1 MDDEIKTGEMT
12 GEIDE
17 SITVEEDFTLLEGKA
32 VSINDDS
39 DNKTKEEEVYEE
51 ALDIQE
57 SLNDIRTQI
66 KDKLLNILEKGKITD
81 ADGCEIEL
89 LNDQYNEKYN
99 ELKDLAN
106 TVIPG
111 GTGTSIEN
119 ASTTDN
125 STTEIVKVNIDY
137 DEILNAINEKADWL
151 YIDEDGQVMLNGEVV
166 PKLKVIELEAEKIK
180 ADVGE
185 FKDLTTENFKATNAE
200 ITNLKA
206 DYGDFK
212 NLTAE
217 NFTATNA
224 EITNLKSDYGEFKNL
239 TTGNFTAT
247 NAEITNL
254 KSDYGEFKNLTTENL
269 TATDGYIKN
278 LQSDM
283 AHIGTLIGGSAVI
296 QDIQSL
302 ILTSKNTT
310 IENALI
316 KDAMIDTV
324 NAAKINTGVLNTN
337 NVSIQSEDGSMLLQ
351 GNLQQF
357 KDKAGNV
364 RIQIGKDTTGDF
376 TFALYGADG
385 KGQLID
391 QNGIKASAVSDG
403 LIVNAMINDNANI
416 SGRKLDIA
424 SLFTEMNNSGHT
436 LKSSKIKF
444 DDKNQTL
451 DVLFN
456 QMDTTLTGTVS
467 TVSSHTT
474 SISTMQGKIS
484 QLISDTT
491 IEDNGTTT
499 TLKTAFNSVKD
510 TVDSHTQTISSMGST
525 LSNVT
530 IEYYVSNSATTQTG
544 GSWSTDTPTWSTG
557 KYIWQR
563 MKYITFDGDAA
574 YSTPVCIQ
582 GAKGDTGAPG
592 KDGTSGTTY
601 YTWIKYADNASG
613 SGMSNDPTGK
623 KYIGFAYNKTT
634 ATESN
639 TTSDYTWSL
648 IKGDKGDTGVQGPK
662 GNDGKTYYTWIK
674 YSDNADGTGLYDTPK
689 SSTKYIGIATNKTT
703 ATESTNKADY
713 VWSQFKGD
721 KGDKGDQGLQG
732 LQGEKGDQ
740 GIQGPQGPAGNDGKT
755 TYFHIK
761 YSANANGNPMSET
774 PNTYIGTYVDYTA
787 TDSTDYTKYTW
798 SRFQGL
804 QGAKGDQGIPGKN
817 GNNGQTYYLHI
828 KYSND
833 GGKTFTSNNGE
844 NPGTYI
850 GVYTDTT
857 QADSTSVSKY
867 TWSKIKGDQGP
878 QGVPG
883 KNGTTTYT
891 WIKYADNANGSG
903 LSNDPT
909 GKKYIGFAYN
919 KTTAT
924 ESTNASDYTWS
935 LIKGDKGDTGAQGP
949 KGNDGTT
956 YYTWIKYSDKA
967 DGTGLYDTPK
977 STTQYI
983 GIAVNK
989 TTSTES
995 TNKADYTW
1003 SKFKGDQGV
1012 KGDTGSKGQ
1021 SLVKSTPQYY
1031 KSTSNTTQTGGS
1043 WTESMP
1049 SVEKGYWFWVR
1060 FKLDFE
1066 NPTETKY
1073 TTPTLEQVYNKTAS
1087 LEQSLNG
1094 FKTTVSNT
1102 YATNDTVGGI
1112 ENRVSTVEQTASSL
1126 TSKFSD
1132 GYTMGII
1139 EQSKN
1144 GIKVSQS
1151 GINGYTQIN
1160 ANGFYVNK
1168 GGEDVIKVTSSGSY
1182 FKGQVTITGTGSSI
1196 PSSALT
1202 GTIDNARLNST
1213 IVNGAANG
1221 SSAKSTLDNKA
1232 GGWDSTKSI
1241 VDKGHTNWDNAK
1253 ATLDSNSSKWNN
1265 TSTKVS
1271 NSSAAWDNAYNR
1283 VVDWAYGSVGGSTT
1297 INGGLIQTGTITA
1310 KHIYLGDLTN
1320 YCNLIDQTASL
1331 YGFTAEPDGWGT
1343 WFKLNNNNRDTC
1355 ISGNKI
1361 NDYGCYK
1368 CNGGESFRVKYQM
1381 KSNIKGS
1388 STSGGTDSVY
1398 CKVNVGCYG
1407 KLGDGNNFYTLC
1419 NGGMSDA
1426 NSTERYINETIK
1438 LPDNARTFG
1447 VFLQIAGWGNWSGT
1461 CRIKNVQVIKM
1472 SSGELIVDGAITAG
1486 KIATGAI
1493 TADKIAANAITANKL
1508 AADAITGKTIT
1519 GGTITGTEV
1528 TGDSFNVEGQLTANR
1543 IVCQDID
1550 NAKYPATLDGNVE
1563 LYVNN
1568 SSGNDDNEPDDDVRY
1583 KTLQGA
1589 IDAIPKFLNGK
1600 TVYITMETNSTEDVY
1615 IRGIV
1620 GGAIRIY
1627 MNGKT
1632 LYGTLR
1638 SYVCTASISVYGGT
1652 RTSTEGATGVIHPNV
1667 GLSFGSRAVSVGFEA
1682 SQYAALYKVKV
1693 YAPDKLPSDI
1703 TNKDKVCVASQAGTG
1718 SVYCKNIQIVNAV
1731 IGFRSN
1737 NHGAMH
1743 VNSSSGVA
1751 SKYGFQAATG
1761 GVISLANNNQAGG
1774 KTGNTNKNGGG
1785 QVWYDTNGPTFA
1797 SGNQTTDGGTAPVVP
1812 TTKTIT
1818 IKSSYGD
1825 TYRSSVYNNWK
1836 KDGTCRQGDYG
1847 YGDCNGCWFFGSAF
1861 SEVKGKTISKVTIT
1875 ITRNSGGSSAPVG
1888 LVVKSHGHSGRP
1900 SGAPTYR
1907 TTAGTLSLA
1916 TGETDTLPITNST
1929 ILNEIS
1935 SGTVKGFGIQS
1946 TYDSSHYAVCSG
1958 SCTVKIYYTE

>member
-51 ALDIQE
+51 ALDVKE
-57 SLNDIRTQI
+57 SLDDIRQQI
-66 KDKLLNILEKGKITD
+66 KDKLLGILEKGKITD
-81 ADGCEIEL
+81 ADSCEIEL

-111 GTGTSIEN
+111 GKGASIEN

-125 STTEIVKVNIDY
+125 STTEIVKINIDY
-137 DEILNAINEKADWL
+137 DEILKTINEKADWL

-166 PKLKVIELEAEKIK
+166 PKLKVVELEAEKIK

-212 NLTAE
+212 NLTTE

-239 TTGNFTAT
+239 TTENFKAT

-254 KSDYGEFKNLTTENL
+254 KSDYGEFKNLTAENL

-391 QNGIKASAVSDG
+391 QTGIKASAVSDG

-416 SGRKLDIA
+416 SGGKLDIA

-474 SISTMQGKIS
+474 SISTMQGQIS

-530 IEYYVSNSATTQTG
+530 IEYYVSNSSTTQTG

-563 MKYITFDGDAA
+563 MKYITFDGDTA

-582 GAKGDTGAPG
+582 GAKGDNG
-592 KDGTSGTTY
+592 DSGTANY
-601 YTWIKYADNASG
+601 IWIKYADNASG

-639 TTSDYTWSL
+639 TASDYSWSL
-648 IKGDKGDTGVQGPK
+648 IKGDKGDTGV
-662 GNDGKTYYTWIK
+662 
-674 YSDNADGTGLYDTPK
+674 
-689 SSTKYIGIATNKTT
+689 
-703 ATESTNKADY
+703 
-713 VWSQFKGD
+713 
-721 KGDKGDQGLQG
+721 
-732 LQGEKGDQ
+732 
-740 GIQGPQGPAGNDGKT
+740 
-755 TYFHIK
+755 
-761 YSANANGNPMSET
+761 
-774 PNTYIGTYVDYTA
+774 
-787 TDSTDYTKYTW
+787 
-798 SRFQGL
+798 
-804 QGAKGDQGIPGKN
+804 
-817 GNNGQTYYLHI
+817 
-828 KYSND
+828 
-833 GGKTFTSNNGE
+833 
-844 NPGTYI
+844 
-850 GVYTDTT
+850 
-857 QADSTSVSKY
+857 
-867 TWSKIKGDQGP
+867 
-878 QGVPG
+878 
-883 KNGTTTYT
+883 
-891 WIKYADNANGSG
+891 
-903 LSNDPT
+903 
-909 GKKYIGFAYN
+909 
-919 KTTAT
+919 
-924 ESTNASDYTWS
+924 
-935 LIKGDKGDTGAQGP
+935 QGP

-989 TTSTES
+989 TTSIES

-1012 KGDTGSKGQ
+1012 KGDTGDTGEKGQ
-1021 SLVKSTPQYY
+1021 SLVKSTPQWY
-1031 KSTSNTTQTGGS
+1031 KSTSSTSQTGGS
-1043 WTESMP
+1043 WVETMP
-1049 SVEKGYWFWVR
+1049 SVEKGYWYWMR

-1073 TTPTLEQVYNKTAS
+1073 TTATLEQVYNKTAS
-1087 LEQSLNG
+1087 LEQSLDG

-1102 YATNDTVGGI
+1102 YATNDKVGGI
-1112 ENRVSTVEQTASSL
+1112 ENRVSSVEQTATSL

-1139 EQSKN
+1139 EQNKN

-1151 GINGYTQIN
+1151 GINGYTQMN
-1160 ANGFYVNK
+1160 ASGFYVNK

-1221 SSAKSTLDNKA
+1221 SSAKSTLDSKA
-1232 GGWDSTKSI
+1232 SGWDSTQNT
-1241 VDKGHTNWDNAK
+1241 VDSNKTNWTNA
-1253 ATLDSNSSKWNN
+1253 
-1265 TSTKVS
+1265 V
-1271 NSSAAWDNAYNR
+1271 NR
-1283 VVDWAYGSVGGSTT
+1283 VKEWASADISGSTT
-1297 INGGLIQTGTITA
+1297 INGGLIQTGTILA
-1310 KHIYLGDLTN
+1310 KHI
-1320 YCNLIDQTASL
+1320 A
-1331 YGFTAEPDGWGT
+1331 A
-1343 WFKLNNNNRDTC
+1343 
-1355 ISGNKI
+1355 
-1361 NDYGCYK
+1361 
-1368 CNGGESFRVKYQM
+1368 
-1381 KSNIKGS
+1381 
-1388 STSGGTDSVY
+1388 
-1398 CKVNVGCYG
+1398 
-1407 KLGDGNNFYTLC
+1407 
-1419 NGGMSDA
+1419 
-1426 NSTERYINETIK
+1426 
-1438 LPDNARTFG
+1438 
-1447 VFLQIAGWGNWSGT
+1447 
-1461 CRIKNVQVIKM
+1461 
-1472 SSGELIVDGAITAG
+1472 GAITSSL
-1486 KIATGAI
+1486 
-1493 TADKIAANAITANKL
+1493 L

-1563 LYVNN
+1563 LYVNS

-1615 IRGIV
+1615 LRGFV

-1652 RTSTEGATGVIHPNV
+1652 RSSTEGATGVIHPNV
-1667 GLSFGSRAVSVGFEA
+1667 GLSFGSRAVSVGFEV

-1703 TNKDKVCVASQAGTG
+1703 TNTDKVCVASQGGTG

-1812 TTKTIT
+1812 TTKTLT
-1818 IKSSYGD
+1818 VKSSYGD

-1875 ITRNSGGSSAPVG
+1875 ITRNSGGSSSAVG

-1916 TGETDTLPITNST
+1916 TGATGTLTITNST
-1929 ILNEIS
+1929 ILNEIK
-1935 SGTVKGFGIQS
+1935 SGAVKGFGIQS

-1958 SCTVKIYYTE
+1958 SATVKITYQE

>member
-51 ALDIQE
+51 ALDVKE
-57 SLNDIRTQI
+57 SLDDIRQQI
-66 KDKLLNILEKGKITD
+66 KDKLLGILEKGKITD

-111 GTGTSIEN
+111 GKGTSIEN

-166 PKLKVIELEAEKIK
+166 PKLKVVELEAEKIK

-212 NLTAE
+212 NLTSE

-254 KSDYGEFKNLTTENL
+254 KSDYGEFKNLTAENL

-416 SGRKLDIA
+416 SGGKLDIA

-474 SISTMQGKIS
+474 SISTMQGQIS

-491 IEDNGTTT
+491 IEDNGKTT

-530 IEYYVSNSATTQTG
+530 IEYYVSTSSTTQTG

-563 MKYITFDGDAA
+563 MKYITFDGDTA

-582 GAKGDTGAPG
+582 GAKGDNG
-592 KDGTSGTTY
+592 DSGTANY
-601 YTWIKYADNASG
+601 IWIKYADNASG

-623 KYIGFAYNKTT
+623 TYIGFAYNKTT

-639 TTSDYTWSL
+639 TASDYSWSL
-648 IKGDKGDTGVQGPK
+648 IKGDKGDTGV
-662 GNDGKTYYTWIK
+662 
-674 YSDNADGTGLYDTPK
+674 
-689 SSTKYIGIATNKTT
+689 
-703 ATESTNKADY
+703 
-713 VWSQFKGD
+713 
-721 KGDKGDQGLQG
+721 
-732 LQGEKGDQ
+732 
-740 GIQGPQGPAGNDGKT
+740 
-755 TYFHIK
+755 
-761 YSANANGNPMSET
+761 
-774 PNTYIGTYVDYTA
+774 
-787 TDSTDYTKYTW
+787 
-798 SRFQGL
+798 
-804 QGAKGDQGIPGKN
+804 
-817 GNNGQTYYLHI
+817 
-828 KYSND
+828 
-833 GGKTFTSNNGE
+833 
-844 NPGTYI
+844 
-850 GVYTDTT
+850 
-857 QADSTSVSKY
+857 
-867 TWSKIKGDQGP
+867 
-878 QGVPG
+878 
-883 KNGTTTYT
+883 
-891 WIKYADNANGSG
+891 
-903 LSNDPT
+903 
-909 GKKYIGFAYN
+909 
-919 KTTAT
+919 
-924 ESTNASDYTWS
+924 
-935 LIKGDKGDTGAQGP
+935 QGP

-989 TTSTES
+989 TTATES

-1031 KSTSNTTQTGGS
+1031 KSTSSTTQTGGS

-1073 TTPTLEQVYNKTAS
+1073 TTATLEQVYNKTAS
-1087 LEQSLNG
+1087 LEQSLDG

-1102 YATNDTVGGI
+1102 YATNDKVGGI
-1112 ENRVSTVEQTASSL
+1112 ENRVSTVEQTATSL

-1139 EQSKN
+1139 EQNKN

-1160 ANGFYVNK
+1160 ASGFYVNK

-1213 IVNGAANG
+1213 IVNGATNG
-1221 SSAKSTLDNKA
+1221 TSAKSTLD
-1232 GGWDSTKSI
+1232 S
-1241 VDKGHTNWDNAK
+1241 NA
-1253 ATLDSNSSKWNN
+1253 SKWDN

-1283 VVDWAYGSVGGSTT
+1283 VVDWAYGSVGGTTT
-1297 INGGLIQTGTITA
+1297 IDGGLIQTGTITA

-1331 YGFTAEPDGWGT
+1331 YGFTAEPDNWGT

-1355 ISGNKI
+1355 ISGNGI
-1361 NDYGCYK
+1361 DGYRCYK

-1419 NGGMSDA
+1419 DGGMSDA
-1426 NSTERYINETIK
+1426 NSTERYINATIK

-1472 SSGELIVDGAITAG
+1472 SSGELIVDGAITAS
-1486 KIATGAI
+1486 KIAAGAI
-1493 TADKIAANAITANKL
+1493 TADKIAAGAITANKL
-1508 AADAITGKTIT
+1508 SADAITGKTIT

-1563 LYVNN
+1563 LYVNS

-1615 IRGIV
+1615 LRGFV
-1620 GGAIRIY
+1620 GGAIRIF

-1652 RTSTEGATGVIHPNV
+1652 RSSTEGATGVIHPNV

-1703 TNKDKVCVASQAGTG
+1703 SNTDKVCVASQAGTG
-1718 SVYCKNIQIVNAV
+1718 SVYCKNIQIVNTAV
-1731 IGFRSN
+1731 GFRTN
-1737 NHGAMH
+1737 NHGSIH

-1751 SKYGFQAATG
+1751 SKYGFQSATG

-1774 KTGNTNKNGGG
+1774 KTGSTNKNSGG
-1785 QVWYDTNGPTFA
+1785 QVWYDANGPKFA
-1797 SGNQTTDGGTAPVVP
+1797 TGNQTTDGDSAPVVS

-1900 SGAPTYR
+1900 SGAPSYR

-1916 TGETDTLPITNST
+1916 TGATDTLPITNST

-1935 SGTVKGFGIQS
+1935 SGKVKGFGIQS

-1958 SCTVKIYYTE
+1958 SVTVKIYYNE

>member
-51 ALDIQE
+51 ALDVKE
-57 SLNDIRTQI
+57 SLDDIRQQI

-81 ADGCEIEL
+81 ADSCEIEL

-111 GTGTSIEN
+111 GKGTSIEN

-137 DEILNAINEKADWL
+137 DEILKTLSEKADWL

-166 PKLKVIELEAEKIK
+166 PKLKVVELEAEKIK

-185 FKDLTTENFKATNAE
+185 FKDLTTENFTATNAE

-206 DYGDFK
+206 DYGEFK

-239 TTGNFTAT
+239 TA
-247 NAEITNL
+247 
-254 KSDYGEFKNLTTENL
+254 ENL

-283 AHIGTLIGGSAVI
+283 AHIGTLIGGNAVI

-416 SGRKLDIA
+416 SGGKLDIA

-474 SISTMQGKIS
+474 SISTMQGQIS

-491 IEDNGTTT
+491 IEDNGKTT

-530 IEYYVSNSATTQTG
+530 IEYYVSTSSTTQTG
-544 GSWSTDTPTWSTG
+544 GSWSTATPTWSTG

-592 KDGTSGTTY
+592 KDGTSGTTT

-639 TTSDYTWSL
+639 T
-648 IKGDKGDTGVQGPK
+648 
-662 GNDGKTYYTWIK
+662 
-674 YSDNADGTGLYDTPK
+674 
-689 SSTKYIGIATNKTT
+689 
-703 ATESTNKADY
+703 
-713 VWSQFKGD
+713 
-721 KGDKGDQGLQG
+721 
-732 LQGEKGDQ
+732 
-740 GIQGPQGPAGNDGKT
+740 
-755 TYFHIK
+755 
-761 YSANANGNPMSET
+761 
-774 PNTYIGTYVDYTA
+774 
-787 TDSTDYTKYTW
+787 
-798 SRFQGL
+798 
-804 QGAKGDQGIPGKN
+804 
-817 GNNGQTYYLHI
+817 
-828 KYSND
+828 
-833 GGKTFTSNNGE
+833 
-844 NPGTYI
+844 
-850 GVYTDTT
+850 
-857 QADSTSVSKY
+857 
-867 TWSKIKGDQGP
+867 
-878 QGVPG
+878 
-883 KNGTTTYT
+883 
-891 WIKYADNANGSG
+891 
-903 LSNDPT
+903 
-909 GKKYIGFAYN
+909 
-919 KTTAT
+919 
-924 ESTNASDYTWS
+924 ASDYTWS

-989 TTSTES
+989 TTATES

-1003 SKFKGDQGV
+1003 SKFRGDKGV
-1012 KGDTGSKGQ
+1012 KGDTGNTGEKGQ

-1031 KSTSNTTQTGGS
+1031 KSTSSTTQTGGS

-1073 TTPTLEQVYNKTAS
+1073 TTPTLEQIYNKTAS

-1112 ENRVSTVEQTASSL
+1112 ENRVSTVEQTATSL
-1126 TSKFSD
+1126 TSKFTD

-1139 EQSKN
+1139 EQNKN

-1151 GINGYTQIN
+1151 DINGYTQIN

-1232 GGWDSTKSI
+1232 GGWDSTKLI
-1241 VDKGHTNWDNAK
+1241 VDTGHTDWDNAK
-1253 ATLDSNSSKWNN
+1253 TTLDNNASKWDN

-1310 KHIYLGDLTN
+1310 KHIFLGDLTN

-1331 YGFTAEPDGWGT
+1331 YGFTAETDSWGT
-1343 WFKLNNNNRDTC
+1343 WFKLNNNQRDIC
-1355 ISGNKI
+1355 ISGNKT
-1361 NDYGCYK
+1361 NDYGYYK
-1368 CNGGESFRVKYQM
+1368 CNGGESFRIKYQM
-1381 KSNIKGS
+1381 KSNVKGS
-1388 STSGGTDSVY
+1388 TTSGGTDSVY

-1426 NSTERYINETIK
+1426 NSTEQYINTTIK
-1438 LPDNARTFG
+1438 IPDNARTFG
-1447 VFLQIAGWGNWSGT
+1447 VFLQLNGWGNWSGT

-1486 KIATGAI
+1486 KISANAV
-1493 TADKIAANAITANKL
+1493 TADKIAAGAITANKL
-1508 AADAITGKTIT
+1508 SADAITGKTIT

-1528 TGDSFNVEGQLTANR
+1528 TGGSFNVEGQLTANR

-1550 NAKYPATLDGNVE
+1550 NARYPATLDGDIE
-1563 LYVNN
+1563 LYVNS

-1652 RTSTEGATGVIHPNV
+1652 RSSTEGATGVIHPNI

-1774 KTGNTNKNGGG
+1774 KTGNTNKNSGG
-1785 QVWYDTNGPTFA
+1785 QVWYDSNGPKFA
-1797 SGNQTTDGGTAPVVP
+1797 TGNQTTDGGSAPVVP
-1812 TTKTIT
+1812 TTKTLT

-1916 TGETDTLPITNST
+1916 TGATGTLNITNST
-1929 ILNEIS
+1929 ILNEIK
-1935 SGTVKGFGIQS
+1935 SGAVKGFGIQS

-1958 SCTVKIYYTE
+1958 AVTVKIYYTE

>member
-51 ALDIQE
+51 ALDVKE
-57 SLNDIRTQI
+57 SLDDIRQQI

-81 ADGCEIEL
+81 ADSCEIEL

-111 GTGTSIEN
+111 GKGTSIEN

-125 STTEIVKVNIDY
+125 STTEIVKINIDY

-166 PKLKVIELEAEKIK
+166 PKLKVVELEAEKIK

-185 FKDLTTENFKATNAE
+185 FKDLTTE
-200 ITNLKA
+200 
-206 DYGDFK
+206 
-212 NLTAE
+212 
-217 NFTATNA
+217 
-224 EITNLKSDYGEFKNL
+224 
-239 TTGNFTAT
+239 NFTAT

-283 AHIGTLIGGSAVI
+283 AHIGTLIGGNAVI

-416 SGRKLDIA
+416 SGGKLDIA

-474 SISTMQGKIS
+474 SISTMQGQIS

-525 LSNVT
+525 LNNVT
-530 IEYYVSNSATTQTG
+530 IEYYVSTSSTTQTG
-544 GSWSTDTPTWSTG
+544 GSWSTDTPAWTTG

-639 TTSDYTWSL
+639 
-648 IKGDKGDTGVQGPK
+648 I
-662 GNDGKTYYTWIK
+662 
-674 YSDNADGTGLYDTPK
+674 
-689 SSTKYIGIATNKTT
+689 
-703 ATESTNKADY
+703 
-713 VWSQFKGD
+713 
-721 KGDKGDQGLQG
+721 
-732 LQGEKGDQ
+732 
-740 GIQGPQGPAGNDGKT
+740 
-755 TYFHIK
+755 
-761 YSANANGNPMSET
+761 
-774 PNTYIGTYVDYTA
+774 
-787 TDSTDYTKYTW
+787 
-798 SRFQGL
+798 
-804 QGAKGDQGIPGKN
+804 
-817 GNNGQTYYLHI
+817 
-828 KYSND
+828 
-833 GGKTFTSNNGE
+833 
-844 NPGTYI
+844 
-850 GVYTDTT
+850 
-857 QADSTSVSKY
+857 
-867 TWSKIKGDQGP
+867 
-878 QGVPG
+878 
-883 KNGTTTYT
+883 
-891 WIKYADNANGSG
+891 
-903 LSNDPT
+903 
-909 GKKYIGFAYN
+909 
-919 KTTAT
+919 
-924 ESTNASDYTWS
+924 ASDYTWS

-989 TTSTES
+989 TTATES

-1021 SLVKSTPQYY
+1021 SLIKSTPQYY
-1031 KSTSNTTQTGGS
+1031 KSTSSTTQTGGS

-1073 TTPTLEQVYNKTAS
+1073 TTPTLEQIYNKTAS
-1087 LEQSLNG
+1087 LEQSLDG

-1102 YATNDTVGGI
+1102 YATNDKVGGI
-1112 ENRVSTVEQTASSL
+1112 ENRVSSVEQTASSL

-1139 EQSKN
+1139 EQNKN

-1213 IVNGAANG
+1213 IVNGATNG

-1232 GGWDSTKSI
+1232 GGWDSTKLI

-1253 ATLDSNSSKWNN
+1253 ATLDSNASKWDN

-1283 VVDWAYGSVGGSTT
+1283 VVDWAYGSVGESTT

-1331 YGFTAEPDGWGT
+1331 YGFTAEPDNWGT

-1355 ISGNKI
+1355 ISGNKT

-1407 KLGDGNNFYTLC
+1407 KLGDGTNFYTLC

-1472 SSGELIVDGAITAG
+1472 SSGELIVDGAITA
-1486 KIATGAI
+1486 
-1493 TADKIAANAITANKL
+1493 DKIAANAITANKL

-1519 GGTITGTEV
+1519 GGTISGTEV
-1528 TGDSFNVEGQLTANR
+1528 TGGSFNVEGQLTANR

-1550 NAKYPATLDGNVE
+1550 NARYPATLDGDIE
-1563 LYVNN
+1563 LYVN
-1568 SSGNDDNEPDDDVRY
+1568 SSTGNDDNEPDDDVRY

-1652 RTSTEGATGVIHPNV
+1652 RSSTEGATGVIHPNI

-1785 QVWYDTNGPTFA
+1785 QVWYDTSGVKFA
-1797 SGNQTTDGGTAPVVP
+1797 SGDQTTDGGTAPVVP

-1875 ITRNSGGSSAPVG
+1875 ITRNSGGSSSAVG

-1916 TGETDTLPITNST
+1916 TGETDTLTITNST
-1929 ILNEIS
+1929 ILSEIK
-1935 SGTVKGFGIQS
+1935 SGVVKGFGIQS

-1958 SCTVKIYYTE
+1958 SATVKIYYTE

>member
-51 ALDIQE
+51 ALDVKE
-57 SLNDIRTQI
+57 SLDDIRQQI

-111 GTGTSIEN
+111 GKGTSIEN

-125 STTEIVKVNIDY
+125 STTEIVKINIDY

-166 PKLKVIELEAEKIK
+166 PKLKVVELEAEKIK

-185 FKDLTTENFKATNAE
+185 FKDLTTE
-200 ITNLKA
+200 
-206 DYGDFK
+206 
-212 NLTAE
+212 
-217 NFTATNA
+217 
-224 EITNLKSDYGEFKNL
+224 
-239 TTGNFTAT
+239 NFTAT

-283 AHIGTLIGGSAVI
+283 AHIGTLIGGNAVI

-416 SGRKLDIA
+416 SGGKLDIA

-474 SISTMQGKIS
+474 SISTMQGQIS

-525 LSNVT
+525 LNNVT
-530 IEYYVSNSATTQTG
+530 IEYYVSTSSTTQTG
-544 GSWSTDTPTWSTG
+544 GSWSTDTPAWTTG

-582 GAKGDTGAPG
+582 GAKGDKGDTGAPG

-639 TTSDYTWSL
+639 
-648 IKGDKGDTGVQGPK
+648 I
-662 GNDGKTYYTWIK
+662 
-674 YSDNADGTGLYDTPK
+674 
-689 SSTKYIGIATNKTT
+689 
-703 ATESTNKADY
+703 
-713 VWSQFKGD
+713 
-721 KGDKGDQGLQG
+721 
-732 LQGEKGDQ
+732 
-740 GIQGPQGPAGNDGKT
+740 
-755 TYFHIK
+755 
-761 YSANANGNPMSET
+761 
-774 PNTYIGTYVDYTA
+774 
-787 TDSTDYTKYTW
+787 
-798 SRFQGL
+798 
-804 QGAKGDQGIPGKN
+804 
-817 GNNGQTYYLHI
+817 
-828 KYSND
+828 
-833 GGKTFTSNNGE
+833 
-844 NPGTYI
+844 
-850 GVYTDTT
+850 
-857 QADSTSVSKY
+857 
-867 TWSKIKGDQGP
+867 
-878 QGVPG
+878 
-883 KNGTTTYT
+883 
-891 WIKYADNANGSG
+891 
-903 LSNDPT
+903 
-909 GKKYIGFAYN
+909 
-919 KTTAT
+919 
-924 ESTNASDYTWS
+924 ASDYTWS

-989 TTSTES
+989 TTATES

-1021 SLVKSTPQYY
+1021 SLIKSTPQYY
-1031 KSTSNTTQTGGS
+1031 KSTSSTTQTGGS

-1073 TTPTLEQVYNKTAS
+1073 TTPTLEQIYNKTAS
-1087 LEQSLNG
+1087 LEQSLDG

-1102 YATNDTVGGI
+1102 YATNDKVGGI
-1112 ENRVSTVEQTASSL
+1112 ENRVSSVEQTASSL

-1139 EQSKN
+1139 EQNKN

-1213 IVNGAANG
+1213 IVNGATNG

-1232 GGWDSTKSI
+1232 GGWDSTKLI

-1253 ATLDSNSSKWNN
+1253 ATLDSNASKWDN

-1283 VVDWAYGSVGGSTT
+1283 VVDWAYGSVGESTT

-1331 YGFTAEPDGWGT
+1331 YGFTAEPDNWGT

-1355 ISGNKI
+1355 ISGNKT

-1407 KLGDGNNFYTLC
+1407 KLGDGTNFYTLC

-1472 SSGELIVDGAITAG
+1472 SSGELIVDGAITA
-1486 KIATGAI
+1486 
-1493 TADKIAANAITANKL
+1493 DKIAANAITANKL

-1519 GGTITGTEV
+1519 GGTISGTEV
-1528 TGDSFNVEGQLTANR
+1528 TGGSFNVEGQLTANR

-1550 NAKYPATLDGNVE
+1550 NARYPATLDGDIE
-1563 LYVNN
+1563 LYVN
-1568 SSGNDDNEPDDDVRY
+1568 SSTGNDDNEPDDDVRY

-1652 RTSTEGATGVIHPNV
+1652 RSSTEGATGVIHPNI

-1785 QVWYDTNGPTFA
+1785 QVWYDTSGVKFA
-1797 SGNQTTDGGTAPVVP
+1797 SGDQTTDGGTAPVVP

-1875 ITRNSGGSSAPVG
+1875 ITRNSGGSSSAVG

-1935 SGTVKGFGIQS
+1935 SGKVKGFGIQS

-1958 SCTVKIYYTE
+1958 SCTVKITYTE

>member
-1 MDDEIKTGEMT
+1 MDEEIKTGEMT

-32 VSINDDS
+32 VSITDDS
-39 DNKTKEEEVYEE
+39 DNKTSEDEAYEE
-51 ALDIQE
+51 ALEIKE
-57 SLNDIRTQI
+57 SLDDIRQQI
-66 KDKLLNILEKGKITD
+66 KDKLLDILEKGRITD

-89 LNDQYNEKYN
+89 LNDQYTEKYN
-99 ELKDLAN
+99 ELKDVAN
-106 TVIPG
+106 TVLPG
-111 GTGTSIEN
+111 GKGASTSTTN
-119 ASTTDN
+119 TSTTD
-125 STTEIVKVNIDY
+125 TTEIVKVNIDY
-137 DEILNAINEKADWL
+137 DEILKTINEKADWL

-166 PKLKVIELEAEKIK
+166 PKLKVVELEAEKIK

-239 TTGNFTAT
+239 TT
-247 NAEITNL
+247 
-254 KSDYGEFKNLTTENL
+254 ENL

-283 AHIGTLIGGSAVI
+283 AHIGTLIGRNAVI

-416 SGRKLDIA
+416 SGGKLDIA

-474 SISTMQGKIS
+474 SISTMQGQIS

-491 IEDNGTTT
+491 IEDNGKST
-499 TLKTAFNSVKD
+499 TLKTVFNRVKD

-530 IEYYVSNSATTQTG
+530 IEYYVSTSSTTQTG

-563 MKYITFDGDAA
+563 MKYITFDGDTA

-639 TTSDYTWSL
+639 
-648 IKGDKGDTGVQGPK
+648 I
-662 GNDGKTYYTWIK
+662 
-674 YSDNADGTGLYDTPK
+674 
-689 SSTKYIGIATNKTT
+689 
-703 ATESTNKADY
+703 
-713 VWSQFKGD
+713 
-721 KGDKGDQGLQG
+721 
-732 LQGEKGDQ
+732 
-740 GIQGPQGPAGNDGKT
+740 
-755 TYFHIK
+755 
-761 YSANANGNPMSET
+761 
-774 PNTYIGTYVDYTA
+774 
-787 TDSTDYTKYTW
+787 
-798 SRFQGL
+798 
-804 QGAKGDQGIPGKN
+804 
-817 GNNGQTYYLHI
+817 
-828 KYSND
+828 
-833 GGKTFTSNNGE
+833 
-844 NPGTYI
+844 
-850 GVYTDTT
+850 
-857 QADSTSVSKY
+857 
-867 TWSKIKGDQGP
+867 
-878 QGVPG
+878 
-883 KNGTTTYT
+883 
-891 WIKYADNANGSG
+891 
-903 LSNDPT
+903 
-909 GKKYIGFAYN
+909 
-919 KTTAT
+919 
-924 ESTNASDYTWS
+924 ASDYTWS

-989 TTSTES
+989 TTATES

-1073 TTPTLEQVYNKTAS
+1073 TTATLEQVYNKTAS
-1087 LEQSLNG
+1087 LEQSLDG

-1102 YATNDTVGGI
+1102 YATNDKVGGI

-1126 TSKFSD
+1126 TSKSTD

-1139 EQSKN
+1139 EQN
-1144 GIKVSQS
+1144 VEGIKVKHTSIDNNS
-1151 GINGYTQIN
+1151 YTHMSPT
-1160 ANGFYVNK
+1160 GFYIKNQ
-1168 GGEDVIKVTSSGSY
+1168 GEDIFYLIK
-1182 FKGQVTITGTGSSI
+1182 
-1196 PSSALT
+1196 
-1202 GTIDNARLNST
+1202 
-1213 IVNGAANG
+1213 
-1221 SSAKSTLDNKA
+1221 
-1232 GGWDSTKSI
+1232 
-1241 VDKGHTNWDNAK
+1241 
-1253 ATLDSNSSKWNN
+1253 
-1265 TSTKVS
+1265 
-1271 NSSAAWDNAYNR
+1271 
-1283 VVDWAYGSVGGSTT
+1283 
-1297 INGGLIQTGTITA
+1297 
-1310 KHIYLGDLTN
+1310 
-1320 YCNLIDQTASL
+1320 
-1331 YGFTAEPDGWGT
+1331 E
-1343 WFKLNNNNRDTC
+1343 
-1355 ISGNKI
+1355 
-1361 NDYGCYK
+1361 
-1368 CNGGESFRVKYQM
+1368 
-1381 KSNIKGS
+1381 
-1388 STSGGTDSVY
+1388 
-1398 CKVNVGCYG
+1398 
-1407 KLGDGNNFYTLC
+1407 
-1419 NGGMSDA
+1419 DA
-1426 NSTERYINETIK
+1426 
-1438 LPDNARTFG
+1438 
-1447 VFLQIAGWGNWSGT
+1447 
-1461 CRIKNVQVIKM
+1461 
-1472 SSGELIVDGAITAG
+1472 
-1486 KIATGAI
+1486 
-1493 TADKIAANAITANKL
+1493 
-1508 AADAITGKTIT
+1508 
-1519 GGTITGTEV
+1519 
-1528 TGDSFNVEGQLTANR
+1528 
-1543 IVCQDID
+1543 
-1550 NAKYPATLDGNVE
+1550 
-1563 LYVNN
+1563 
-1568 SSGNDDNEPDDDVRY
+1568 
-1583 KTLQGA
+1583 
-1589 IDAIPKFLNGK
+1589 
-1600 TVYITMETNSTEDVY
+1600 
-1615 IRGIV
+1615 
-1620 GGAIRIY
+1620 
-1627 MNGKT
+1627 
-1632 LYGTLR
+1632 
-1638 SYVCTASISVYGGT
+1638 
-1652 RTSTEGATGVIHPNV
+1652 
-1667 GLSFGSRAVSVGFEA
+1667 
-1682 SQYAALYKVKV
+1682 
-1693 YAPDKLPSDI
+1693 
-1703 TNKDKVCVASQAGTG
+1703 
-1718 SVYCKNIQIVNAV
+1718 
-1731 IGFRSN
+1731 
-1737 NHGAMH
+1737 
-1743 VNSSSGVA
+1743 
-1751 SKYGFQAATG
+1751 
-1761 GVISLANNNQAGG
+1761 
-1774 KTGNTNKNGGG
+1774 
-1785 QVWYDTNGPTFA
+1785 
-1797 SGNQTTDGGTAPVVP
+1797 
-1812 TTKTIT
+1812 
-1818 IKSSYGD
+1818 
-1825 TYRSSVYNNWK
+1825 
-1836 KDGTCRQGDYG
+1836 
-1847 YGDCNGCWFFGSAF
+1847 
-1861 SEVKGKTISKVTIT
+1861 
-1875 ITRNSGGSSAPVG
+1875 
-1888 LVVKSHGHSGRP
+1888 
-1900 SGAPTYR
+1900 
-1907 TTAGTLSLA
+1907 
-1916 TGETDTLPITNST
+1916 
-1929 ILNEIS
+1929 
-1935 SGTVKGFGIQS
+1935 
-1946 TYDSSHYAVCSG
+1946 
-1958 SCTVKIYYTE
+1958 

>member
-51 ALDIQE
+51 ALDVKE
-57 SLNDIRTQI
+57 SLDDIRQQI
-66 KDKLLNILEKGKITD
+66 KDKLLGILEKGKITD

-111 GTGTSIEN
+111 GKGTSIEN

-125 STTEIVKVNIDY
+125 STTEIVKINIDY

-166 PKLKVIELEAEKIK
+166 PKLKVVELEAEKIK

-239 TTGNFTAT
+239 TTENFKAT

-254 KSDYGEFKNLTTENL
+254 KSDYGEFKNLTAENL

-391 QNGIKASAVSDG
+391 QTGIKASAVSDG

-416 SGRKLDIA
+416 SGGKLDIA

-474 SISTMQGKIS
+474 SISAMQGQIS

-491 IEDNGTTT
+491 IEDNGKTT

-563 MKYITFDGDAA
+563 MKYITFDGDTA

-582 GAKGDTGAPG
+582 GAKGDNG
-592 KDGTSGTTY
+592 DSGTANY
-601 YTWIKYADNASG
+601 IWIKYADNASG

-639 TTSDYTWSL
+639 T
-648 IKGDKGDTGVQGPK
+648 
-662 GNDGKTYYTWIK
+662 
-674 YSDNADGTGLYDTPK
+674 
-689 SSTKYIGIATNKTT
+689 
-703 ATESTNKADY
+703 
-713 VWSQFKGD
+713 
-721 KGDKGDQGLQG
+721 
-732 LQGEKGDQ
+732 
-740 GIQGPQGPAGNDGKT
+740 
-755 TYFHIK
+755 
-761 YSANANGNPMSET
+761 
-774 PNTYIGTYVDYTA
+774 
-787 TDSTDYTKYTW
+787 
-798 SRFQGL
+798 
-804 QGAKGDQGIPGKN
+804 
-817 GNNGQTYYLHI
+817 
-828 KYSND
+828 
-833 GGKTFTSNNGE
+833 
-844 NPGTYI
+844 
-850 GVYTDTT
+850 
-857 QADSTSVSKY
+857 
-867 TWSKIKGDQGP
+867 
-878 QGVPG
+878 
-883 KNGTTTYT
+883 
-891 WIKYADNANGSG
+891 
-903 LSNDPT
+903 
-909 GKKYIGFAYN
+909 
-919 KTTAT
+919 
-924 ESTNASDYTWS
+924 ASDYSWS

-1012 KGDTGSKGQ
+1012 KGDTGNTGEKGQ
-1021 SLVKSTPQYY
+1021 SLVKSTPQWY
-1031 KSTSNTTQTGGS
+1031 KSTSSTSQTGGS
-1043 WTESMP
+1043 WVETMP
-1049 SVEKGYWFWVR
+1049 SVEKGYWYWMR

-1073 TTPTLEQVYNKTAS
+1073 TTATLEQVYNKTAS
-1087 LEQSLNG
+1087 LEQSLDG

-1102 YATNDTVGGI
+1102 YATNDKVGGI
-1112 ENRVSTVEQTASSL
+1112 ENRVSSVEQTATSL

-1139 EQSKN
+1139 EQNKN

-1151 GINGYTQIN
+1151 GINGYTQMN
-1160 ANGFYVNK
+1160 ASGFYVNK

-1213 IVNGAANG
+1213 IVNGATNG
-1221 SSAKSTLDNKA
+1221 TSAKSTLD
-1232 GGWDSTKSI
+1232 S
-1241 VDKGHTNWDNAK
+1241 NA
-1253 ATLDSNSSKWNN
+1253 SKWDN

-1283 VVDWAYGSVGGSTT
+1283 VVDWAYGSVGGTTT
-1297 INGGLIQTGTITA
+1297 IDGGLIQTGTITA

-1331 YGFTAEPDGWGT
+1331 YGFTAEPDNWGT
-1343 WFKLNNNNRDTC
+1343 WFRLNNNQRDTC
-1355 ISGNKI
+1355 ISGNKT

-1407 KLGDGNNFYTLC
+1407 KLGDGTNFYTLC
-1419 NGGMSDA
+1419 DGGMSDGS
-1426 NSTERYINETIK
+1426 STERYINATIK

-1447 VFLQIAGWGNWSGT
+1447 VFLQLAGWAPFTGT

-1493 TADKIAANAITANKL
+1493 TADKIDAGAITANKL
-1508 AADAITGKTIT
+1508 SADAITGKTIT

-1563 LYVNN
+1563 LYVNS

-1615 IRGIV
+1615 LRGFV
-1620 GGAIRIY
+1620 GGAIRIF

-1632 LYGTLR
+1632 LYGTFR

-1652 RTSTEGATGVIHPNV
+1652 RSSTEGATGVIHPNV

-1703 TNKDKVCVASQAGTG
+1703 TNTDKVCIASQAGTG

-1774 KTGNTNKNGGG
+1774 KTGSTNKNSGG
-1785 QVWYDTNGPTFA
+1785 QVWYDSNGPKFA
-1797 SGNQTTDGGTAPVVP
+1797 TGNQTTDGGTAPVVP

-1875 ITRNSGGSSAPVG
+1875 ITRNSGGSSSAVG

-1916 TGETDTLPITNST
+1916 TGATGTLTITNST
-1929 ILNEIS
+1929 ILSEIS
-1935 SGTVKGFGIQS
+1935 SGKVKGFGIQS

-1958 SCTVKIYYTE
+1958 SVTVKIYYTE

>member
-1 MDDEIKTGEMT
+1 MDDEIKTGETT

-51 ALDIQE
+51 ALDVKE
-57 SLNDIRTQI
+57 SLDDIRQQI

-81 ADGCEIEL
+81 ADSCEIEL

-111 GTGTSIEN
+111 GKGTSIEN

-125 STTEIVKVNIDY
+125 STTEIVKINIDY
-137 DEILNAINEKADWL
+137 DEILKTINEKADWL

-166 PKLKVIELEAEKIK
+166 PKLKVVELEAEKIK

-254 KSDYGEFKNLTTENL
+254 KSDYGEFKNLTAENL

-391 QNGIKASAVSDG
+391 QTGIKASAVSDG

-416 SGRKLDIA
+416 SGGKLDIA

-474 SISTMQGKIS
+474 SISTMQGQIS

-544 GSWSTDTPTWSTG
+544 GSWSTDRPDWTTG

-563 MKYITFDGDAA
+563 LKYDTANGSTT

-582 GAKGDTGAPG
+582 GAKGDKGDKGDTGAPG

-639 TTSDYTWSL
+639 T
-648 IKGDKGDTGVQGPK
+648 
-662 GNDGKTYYTWIK
+662 
-674 YSDNADGTGLYDTPK
+674 
-689 SSTKYIGIATNKTT
+689 
-703 ATESTNKADY
+703 
-713 VWSQFKGD
+713 
-721 KGDKGDQGLQG
+721 
-732 LQGEKGDQ
+732 
-740 GIQGPQGPAGNDGKT
+740 
-755 TYFHIK
+755 
-761 YSANANGNPMSET
+761 
-774 PNTYIGTYVDYTA
+774 
-787 TDSTDYTKYTW
+787 
-798 SRFQGL
+798 
-804 QGAKGDQGIPGKN
+804 
-817 GNNGQTYYLHI
+817 
-828 KYSND
+828 
-833 GGKTFTSNNGE
+833 
-844 NPGTYI
+844 
-850 GVYTDTT
+850 
-857 QADSTSVSKY
+857 
-867 TWSKIKGDQGP
+867 
-878 QGVPG
+878 
-883 KNGTTTYT
+883 
-891 WIKYADNANGSG
+891 
-903 LSNDPT
+903 
-909 GKKYIGFAYN
+909 
-919 KTTAT
+919 
-924 ESTNASDYTWS
+924 ASDYTWS
-935 LIKGDKGDTGAQGP
+935 LIKGDKGDAGAQGP

-1012 KGDTGSKGQ
+1012 KGDTGNTGEKGQ
-1021 SLVKSTPQYY
+1021 SLVKSTPQWY
-1031 KSTSNTTQTGGS
+1031 KSTSSTSQTGGS
-1043 WTESMP
+1043 WVETMP
-1049 SVEKGYWFWVR
+1049 SVEKGYWYWMR

-1073 TTPTLEQVYNKTAS
+1073 TTATLEQVYNKTAS
-1087 LEQSLNG
+1087 LEQSLDG

-1102 YATNDTVGGI
+1102 YATNDKVGGI
-1112 ENRVSTVEQTASSL
+1112 ENRVSSVEQTASSL

-1139 EQSKN
+1139 EQNKN

-1151 GINGYTQIN
+1151 GINGYTQMN

-1202 GTIDNARLNST
+1202 GTIDNARLNSA

-1221 SSAKSTLDNKA
+1221 SSAKSTLD
-1232 GGWDSTKSI
+1232 S
-1241 VDKGHTNWDNAK
+1241 NA
-1253 ATLDSNSSKWNN
+1253 SKWDN

-1271 NSSAAWDNAYNR
+1271 NSSTAWDNAYNR

-1297 INGGLIQTGTITA
+1297 INGGLIETGTITA

-1355 ISGNKI
+1355 ISGNGSG
-1361 NDYGCYK
+1361 NNYAYYK

-1381 KSNIKGS
+1381 KSNIKGATS
-1388 STSGGTDSVY
+1388 SGGTDSVY
-1398 CKVNVGCYG
+1398 CKINVGCYG
-1407 KLGDGNNFYTLC
+1407 KLGDGTNFYTLC
-1419 NGGMSDA
+1419 DGGVSDG
-1426 NSTERYINETIK
+1426 NSTERYINATIK

-1447 VFLQIAGWGNWSGT
+1447 VFLQLAGWAPFTGT

-1493 TADKIAANAITANKL
+1493 TADKIDAGAITANKL
-1508 AADAITGKTIT
+1508 SADAITGKTIT

-1563 LYVNN
+1563 LYVNS

-1615 IRGIV
+1615 LRGFV

-1638 SYVCTASISVYGGT
+1638 SYVCSASISVYGGT
-1652 RTSTEGATGVIHPNV
+1652 RSSTEGATGVIHPNV
-1667 GLSFGSRAVSVGFEA
+1667 GLSFGSRAVSVGFEV

-1703 TNKDKVCVASQAGTG
+1703 TNTDKVCVASQGGTG

-1774 KTGNTNKNGGG
+1774 KTGSTNKNSGG

-1875 ITRNSGGSSAPVG
+1875 ITRNSGGSSSAVG

-1916 TGETDTLPITNST
+1916 TGATGTLTITNST
-1929 ILNEIS
+1929 ILNEIK
-1935 SGTVKGFGIQS
+1935 SGAVKGFGIQS

-1958 SCTVKIYYTE
+1958 SATVKIYYTE

>member
-51 ALDIQE
+51 ALDVKE
-57 SLNDIRTQI
+57 SLDDIRQQI

-81 ADGCEIEL
+81 ADSCEIEL

-111 GTGTSIEN
+111 GKGTSIEN

-125 STTEIVKVNIDY
+125 STTEIVKINIDY
-137 DEILNAINEKADWL
+137 DEILKTINEKADWL

-166 PKLKVIELEAEKIK
+166 PKLKVVELEAEKIK

-185 FKDLTTENFKATNAE
+185 FKDLTTENFTATNAE

-206 DYGDFK
+206 DYG
-212 NLTAE
+212 
-217 NFTATNA
+217 
-224 EITNLKSDYGEFKNL
+224 EFKNL
-239 TTGNFTAT
+239 TTENFTAT

-324 NAAKINTGVLNTN
+324 NAAKINTGILNTN

-416 SGRKLDIA
+416 SGGKLDIA

-474 SISTMQGKIS
+474 SISTMQGQIS

-525 LSNVT
+525 LNNVT
-530 IEYYVSNSATTQTG
+530 IEYYVSTSYTTQTG
-544 GSWSTDTPTWSTG
+544 GSWSTATPTWSTG

-563 MKYITFDGDAA
+563 MKYITFDGDTA

-582 GAKGDTGAPG
+582 GAKGDNG
-592 KDGTSGTTY
+592 DSGTANY
-601 YTWIKYADNASG
+601 IWIKYADNASG

-623 KYIGFAYNKTT
+623 TYIGFAYNKTT

-639 TTSDYTWSL
+639 TASDYTWSL
-648 IKGDKGDTGVQGPK
+648 IKGDKGDTGV
-662 GNDGKTYYTWIK
+662 
-674 YSDNADGTGLYDTPK
+674 
-689 SSTKYIGIATNKTT
+689 
-703 ATESTNKADY
+703 
-713 VWSQFKGD
+713 
-721 KGDKGDQGLQG
+721 
-732 LQGEKGDQ
+732 
-740 GIQGPQGPAGNDGKT
+740 
-755 TYFHIK
+755 
-761 YSANANGNPMSET
+761 
-774 PNTYIGTYVDYTA
+774 
-787 TDSTDYTKYTW
+787 
-798 SRFQGL
+798 
-804 QGAKGDQGIPGKN
+804 
-817 GNNGQTYYLHI
+817 
-828 KYSND
+828 
-833 GGKTFTSNNGE
+833 
-844 NPGTYI
+844 
-850 GVYTDTT
+850 
-857 QADSTSVSKY
+857 
-867 TWSKIKGDQGP
+867 
-878 QGVPG
+878 
-883 KNGTTTYT
+883 
-891 WIKYADNANGSG
+891 
-903 LSNDPT
+903 
-909 GKKYIGFAYN
+909 
-919 KTTAT
+919 
-924 ESTNASDYTWS
+924 
-935 LIKGDKGDTGAQGP
+935 QGP

-1012 KGDTGSKGQ
+1012 KGDTGDTGEKGQ
-1021 SLVKSTPQYY
+1021 SLVKSTPQWY
-1031 KSTSNTTQTGGS
+1031 KSTSSTSQTGGS

-1049 SVEKGYWFWVR
+1049 SVEKGYWYWMR

-1073 TTPTLEQVYNKTAS
+1073 TTATLEQVYNKTAS
-1087 LEQSLNG
+1087 LEQSLDG

-1102 YATNDTVGGI
+1102 YATNDKVGGI
-1112 ENRVSTVEQTASSL
+1112 ENRVSSVEQTATSL

-1139 EQSKN
+1139 EQNKN

-1151 GINGYTQIN
+1151 DINGYTQIN
-1160 ANGFYVNK
+1160 ASGFYVNK

-1213 IVNGAANG
+1213 IVNGATNG
-1221 SSAKSTLDNKA
+1221 SSAKSILDNKA
-1232 GGWDSTKSI
+1232 GGWDSTKLI
-1241 VDKGHTNWDNAK
+1241 VDTGHTDWDNAK
-1253 ATLDSNSSKWNN
+1253 TTLDNNASKWNN

-1283 VVDWAYGSVGGSTT
+1283 VVDWAYESVSGSTT

-1310 KHIYLGDLTN
+1310 KNIYLGDLTN

-1331 YGFTAEPDGWGT
+1331 YGFTAEADGWGT
-1343 WFKLNNNNRDTC
+1343 WFKLNNNVRDTC
-1355 ISGNKI
+1355 ISGNGSG
-1361 NDYGCYK
+1361 NNYAYYK

-1407 KLGDGNNFYTLC
+1407 KLGDGTNFYTLC

-1426 NSTERYINETIK
+1426 DSTERYINETIK

-1486 KIATGAI
+1486 KIAAGAI
-1493 TADKIAANAITANKL
+1493 TADKIDAGAITANKL

-1563 LYVNN
+1563 LYVN
-1568 SSGNDDNEPDDDVRY
+1568 SSTGNDDNEPDDDVRY

-1652 RTSTEGATGVIHPNV
+1652 RSSTEGATGVIHPNI

-1682 SQYAALYKVKV
+1682 SQYAALYKIKV
-1693 YAPDKLPSDI
+1693 YAPDNLPSDI
-1703 TNKDKVCVASQAGTG
+1703 TNTDKVCVASQAGTG

-1743 VNSSSGVA
+1743 VNSSSGIA

-1774 KTGNTNKNGGG
+1774 KTGSTNKNGGG

-1797 SGNQTTDGGTAPVVP
+1797 SGDQSTDGGTAPVVP
-1812 TTKTIT
+1812 TTKTLT

-1825 TYRSSVYNNWK
+1825 TYRSTVYNNWK
-1836 KDGTCRQGDYG
+1836 KDGTCRQGDWG

-1875 ITRNSGGSSAPVG
+1875 ITRNSGGSSSAVG
-1888 LVVKSHGHSGRP
+1888 LVVKSHGYSGRP

-1916 TGETDTLPITNST
+1916 TGASGTLTITNST
-1929 ILNEIS
+1929 ILSEIS

-1958 SCTVKIYYTE
+1958 SATVKITYTE

>member
-51 ALDIQE
+51 ALDVKE
-57 SLNDIRTQI
+57 SLDDIRQQI
-66 KDKLLNILEKGKITD
+66 KDKLLGILEKGKITD

-111 GTGTSIEN
+111 GKGTSIEN

-166 PKLKVIELEAEKIK
+166 PKLKVVELETEKIK

-254 KSDYGEFKNLTTENL
+254 KSDYGEFKNLTAENL

-416 SGRKLDIA
+416 SGGKLDID
-424 SLFTEMNNSGHT
+424 SVFTEMNNSTST
-436 LKSSKIKF
+436 LKSTKIYL
-444 DDKNQTL
+444 DDKAQTL
-451 DVLFN
+451 DV
-456 QMDTTLTGTVS
+456 
-467 TVSSHTT
+467 
-474 SISTMQGKIS
+474 
-484 QLISDTT
+484 
-491 IEDNGTTT
+491 
-499 TLKTAFNSVKD
+499 AFNSLST
-510 TVDSHTQTISSMGST
+510 TVENINTATGDIGGLREQVNTNTTNIGVAQGQIST
-525 LSNVT
+525 LITNTT
-530 IEYYVSNSATTQTG
+530 ITKENGEVVQLKDDYSTTKQTVNSLSSTIGSMETTMKTTMTSSIPEYYVSDSSTSQTG
-544 GSWSTDTPTWSTG
+544 GNWSSNSPTWQSG
-557 KYIWQR
+557 KYVWQR
-563 MKYITFDGDAA
+563 MKCTLADGSIK

-582 GAKGDTGAPG
+582 GAKGDTGEQGPQGIQGEIGPQGPKGDTGEQGPAG
-592 KDGTSGTTY
+592 ADG
-601 YTWIKYADNASG
+601 A
-613 SGMSNDPTGK
+613 
-623 KYIGFAYNKTT
+623 
-634 ATESN
+634 
-639 TTSDYTWSL
+639 
-648 IKGDKGDTGVQGPK
+648 KGDKGDPGDQGPQGEK
-662 GNDGKTYYTWIK
+662 GD
-674 YSDNADGTGLYDTPK
+674 TGERGLQGEK
-689 SSTKYIGIATNKTT
+689 G
-703 ATESTNKADY
+703 E
-713 VWSQFKGD
+713 KGD
-721 KGDKGDQGLQG
+721 KGDKGETGS
-732 LQGEKGDQ
+732 
-740 GIQGPQGPAGNDGKT
+740 IGPQGPAG
-755 TYFHIK
+755 
-761 YSANANGNPMSET
+761 E
-774 PNTYIGTYVDYTA
+774 
-787 TDSTDYTKYTW
+787 
-798 SRFQGL
+798 
-804 QGAKGDQGIPGKN
+804 
-817 GNNGQTYYLHI
+817 
-828 KYSND
+828 
-833 GGKTFTSNNGE
+833 
-844 NPGTYI
+844 
-850 GVYTDTT
+850 
-857 QADSTSVSKY
+857 
-867 TWSKIKGDQGP
+867 
-878 QGVPG
+878 
-883 KNGTTTYT
+883 
-891 WIKYADNANGSG
+891 
-903 LSNDPT
+903 
-909 GKKYIGFAYN
+909 
-919 KTTAT
+919 
-924 ESTNASDYTWS
+924 
-935 LIKGDKGDTGAQGP
+935 
-949 KGNDGTT
+949 
-956 YYTWIKYSDKA
+956 
-967 DGTGLYDTPK
+967 
-977 STTQYI
+977 
-983 GIAVNK
+983 
-989 TTSTES
+989 
-995 TNKADYTW
+995 
-1003 SKFKGDQGV
+1003 
-1012 KGDTGSKGQ
+1012 KGQ
-1021 SLVKSTPQYY
+1021 SLTKSTPQWYS
-1031 KSTSNTTQTGGS
+1031 STSNTSQTGGS
-1043 WTESMP
+1043 WSESMP
-1049 SVEKGYWFWVR
+1049 ALQEGRYIWLR
-1060 FKLDFE
+1060 YKLDWA
-1066 NPTETKY
+1066 NPTATTY
-1073 TTPTLEQVYNKTAS
+1073 TAPTLEMIVEAVKTVSSKQAT
-1087 LEQSLNG
+1087 LEQNLDG

-1102 YATNDTVGGI
+1102 YATKTSVTD
-1112 ENRVSTVEQTASSL
+1112 VSNNLKNNYSTTTDMNTAINQKADSITQSVSNTYATKTALNTANNNITSL
-1126 TSKFSD
+1126 TSRMSSAESKLTKDSLTTTIGKYYTTTTDVNGIITSKNYATTSQLQQTATDLTATFND
-1132 GYTMGII
+1132 GYNQGITQI
-1139 EQSKN
+1139 NKD
-1144 GIKVSQS
+1144 GIKVYHNSIDS
-1151 GINGYTQIN
+1151 NSYTHM
-1160 ANGFYVNK
+1160 APAGFYIKNK
-1168 GGEDVIKVTSSGSY
+1168 GTDIFKVDTNGLY
-1182 FKGQVTITGTGSSI
+1182 FKGKAEITSGSM
-1196 PSSALT
+1196 PSSLLT
-1202 GTIDNARLNST
+1202 GTIDNARLNSS
-1213 IVNGAANG
+1213 IVNGANNG
-1221 SSAKSTLDNKA
+1221 TSAKSTLDSKA
-1232 GGWDSTKSI
+1232 SGWDSTKST
-1241 VDKGHTNWDNAK
+1241 V
-1253 ATLDSNSSKWNN
+1253 DSNASKWNN

-1271 NSSAAWDNAYNR
+1271 GASAAWDNAYNR
-1283 VVDWAYGSVGGSTT
+1283 VVEWAYGSVGGSTT
-1297 INGGLIQTGTITA
+1297 IDGGLIQTGTITA

-1331 YGFTAEPDGWGT
+1331 YGFTAEPDDWGT
-1343 WFKLNNNNRDTC
+1343 WFRLNNNQRDTC
-1355 ISGNKI
+1355 ISGNGI
-1361 NDYGCYK
+1361 DGYRCYK
-1368 CNGGESFRVKYQM
+1368 CNGGESFRIKYQM
-1381 KSNIKGS
+1381 KSNVIADNG
-1388 STSGGTDSVY
+1388 Y

-1407 KLGDGNNFYTLC
+1407 KLGDGNDFWLLC
-1419 NGGMSDA
+1419 DGGFGDA
-1426 NSTERYINETIK
+1426 NSTERYISTTIRI
-1438 LPDNARTFG
+1438 PDDARTFG
-1447 VFLQIAGWGNWSGT
+1447 VFLQLDGWNNWSGT
-1461 CRIKNVQVIKM
+1461 CRIRNVQVIKM
-1472 SSGELIVDGAITAG
+1472 SSGELIVDGSITAG
-1486 KIATGAI
+1486 KIAAGAV
-1493 TADKIAANAITANKL
+1493 TADKIAAGAITANKL
-1508 AADAITGKTIT
+1508 SADAITGKTII
-1519 GGTITGTEV
+1519 GGTISGTEV
-1528 TGDSFNVEGQLTANR
+1528 TGGSFNVEGQLTANR

-1550 NAKYPATLDGNVE
+1550 NARYPATLDGDIE
-1563 LYVNN
+1563 LYVN
-1568 SSGNDDNEPDDDVRY
+1568 SSTGNDDNEPDDDVRF

-1589 IDAIPKFLNGK
+1589 IDAIPKFLNNK
-1600 TVYITMETNSTEDVY
+1600 TVYITMETDSTEDVF
-1615 IRGIV
+1615 IRGVV

-1638 SYVCTASISVYGGT
+1638 SYVCSCSISVYGGT
-1652 RTSTEGATGVIHPNV
+1652 RSSTEGATGVIHPNV

-1693 YAPDKLPSDI
+1693 YAPDNIPSGVSS
-1703 TNKDKVCVASQAGTG
+1703 TEKVCVASQAGTG

-1751 SKYGFQAATG
+1751 SKYGFQAVTG

-1774 KTGNTNKNGGG
+1774 KTGNTNKNSGG
-1785 QVWYDTNGPTFA
+1785 QVWYDTKGPTFA
-1797 SGNQTTDGGTAPVVP
+1797 TGNQTTDGGTAPVVS
-1812 TTKTIT
+1812 TTKTLT
-1818 IKSSYGD
+1818 VKSSYGD
-1825 TYRSSVYNNWK
+1825 TYRSTVYNSWK

-1875 ITRNSGGSSAPVG
+1875 ITRNSGGSSSAVG
-1888 LVVKSHGHSGRP
+1888 LVVKSHGYSGRP
-1900 SGAPTYR
+1900 SGAPSYR

-1916 TGETDTLPITNST
+1916 VGATDTLTITNST
-1929 ILNEIS
+1929 ILSEIS
-1935 SGTVKGFGIQS
+1935 SGKVKGFGIQS

-1958 SCTVKIYYTE
+1958 SCTVKITYTE

>member
-32 VSINDDS
+32 VSITDDS
-39 DNKTKEEEVYEE
+39 DNKTSEDEAYEE
-51 ALDIQE
+51 ALEIKE
-57 SLNDIRTQI
+57 SLDDIRQQI

-81 ADGCEIEL
+81 ADSCEIEL

-111 GTGTSIEN
+111 GKGTSIEN

-137 DEILNAINEKADWL
+137 DEILKTLSEKADWL

-166 PKLKVIELEAEKIK
+166 PKLKVVELEAEKIK

-185 FKDLTTENFKATNAE
+185 FKDLTTENFTATNAE

-206 DYGDFK
+206 DYGEFK

-254 KSDYGEFKNLTTENL
+254 KSDYGEFKNLTAENL

-283 AHIGTLIGGSAVI
+283 AHIGTLIGGNAVI

-416 SGRKLDIA
+416 SGGKLDIA

-474 SISTMQGKIS
+474 SISTMQGQIS

-491 IEDNGTTT
+491 IEDNGKTT

-530 IEYYVSNSATTQTG
+530 IEYYVSNSVTTQTG
-544 GSWSTDTPTWSTG
+544 GSWSTATPTWSTG

-592 KDGTSGTTY
+592 KDGTSGTTT

-639 TTSDYTWSL
+639 T
-648 IKGDKGDTGVQGPK
+648 
-662 GNDGKTYYTWIK
+662 
-674 YSDNADGTGLYDTPK
+674 
-689 SSTKYIGIATNKTT
+689 
-703 ATESTNKADY
+703 
-713 VWSQFKGD
+713 
-721 KGDKGDQGLQG
+721 
-732 LQGEKGDQ
+732 
-740 GIQGPQGPAGNDGKT
+740 
-755 TYFHIK
+755 
-761 YSANANGNPMSET
+761 
-774 PNTYIGTYVDYTA
+774 
-787 TDSTDYTKYTW
+787 
-798 SRFQGL
+798 
-804 QGAKGDQGIPGKN
+804 
-817 GNNGQTYYLHI
+817 
-828 KYSND
+828 
-833 GGKTFTSNNGE
+833 
-844 NPGTYI
+844 
-850 GVYTDTT
+850 
-857 QADSTSVSKY
+857 
-867 TWSKIKGDQGP
+867 
-878 QGVPG
+878 
-883 KNGTTTYT
+883 
-891 WIKYADNANGSG
+891 
-903 LSNDPT
+903 
-909 GKKYIGFAYN
+909 
-919 KTTAT
+919 
-924 ESTNASDYTWS
+924 ASDYTWS

-989 TTSTES
+989 TNSTES

-1003 SKFKGDQGV
+1003 SKFRGDKGV
-1012 KGDTGSKGQ
+1012 KGDTGNTGEKGQ

-1031 KSTSNTTQTGGS
+1031 KSTSSTTQTGGS

-1073 TTPTLEQVYNKTAS
+1073 TTPTLEQIYNKTAS

-1112 ENRVSTVEQTASSL
+1112 ENRVSTVEQTATSL
-1126 TSKFSD
+1126 TSKFTD

-1139 EQSKN
+1139 EQNKN

-1151 GINGYTQIN
+1151 DINGYTQIN

-1232 GGWDSTKSI
+1232 GGWDSTKLI
-1241 VDKGHTNWDNAK
+1241 VDTGHTDWDNAK
-1253 ATLDSNSSKWNN
+1253 TTLDNNASKWDN

-1310 KHIYLGDLTN
+1310 KHIFLGDLTN

-1331 YGFTAEPDGWGT
+1331 YGFTAETDSWGT
-1343 WFKLNNNNRDTC
+1343 WFKLNNNQRDIC
-1355 ISGNKI
+1355 ISGNKT
-1361 NDYGCYK
+1361 NDYGYYK
-1368 CNGGESFRVKYQM
+1368 CNGGESFRIKYQM
-1381 KSNIKGS
+1381 KSNVKGS
-1388 STSGGTDSVY
+1388 TTSGGTDSVY

-1426 NSTERYINETIK
+1426 NSTEQYINTTIK
-1438 LPDNARTFG
+1438 IPDNARTFG
-1447 VFLQIAGWGNWSGT
+1447 VFLQLNGWGNWSGT

-1486 KIATGAI
+1486 KISANAV
-1493 TADKIAANAITANKL
+1493 TADKIAAGAITANKL
-1508 AADAITGKTIT
+1508 SADAITGKTIT

-1528 TGDSFNVEGQLTANR
+1528 TGGSFNVEGQLTANR

-1550 NAKYPATLDGNVE
+1550 NARYPATLDGDIE
-1563 LYVNN
+1563 LYVNS

-1652 RTSTEGATGVIHPNV
+1652 RSSTEGATGVIHPNI

-1774 KTGNTNKNGGG
+1774 KTGSTNKNGGG

-1797 SGNQTTDGGTAPVVP
+1797 SGNQTTDGGSAPVVP
-1812 TTKTIT
+1812 TTKTLT

-1847 YGDCNGCWFFGSAF
+1847 YGDCNGCWFFGDAF
-1861 SEVKGKTISKVTIT
+1861 SDLEGKTINKVTIT
-1875 ITRNSGGSSAPVG
+1875 ITRQSGGSSSAVG

-1900 SGAPTYR
+1900 SGKPSYR

-1916 TGETDTLPITNST
+1916 VGESDQLVITNST
-1929 ILNEIS
+1929 ILNEIK
-1935 SGTVKGFGIQS
+1935 SGAVKGFGIQT

-1958 SCTVKIYYTE
+1958 SVTVKITYKE

>member
-32 VSINDDS
+32 VSISDDS

-51 ALDIQE
+51 ALDVKE
-57 SLNDIRTQI
+57 SLDDIRQQI
-66 KDKLLNILEKGKITD
+66 KDKLLGILEKGKITD

-111 GTGTSIEN
+111 GKGTSIEN

-166 PKLKVIELEAEKIK
+166 PKLKVVELEAEKIK

-217 NFTATNA
+217 
-224 EITNLKSDYGEFKNL
+224 
-239 TTGNFTAT
+239 NFTAT

-416 SGRKLDIA
+416 SGGKLDIA

-474 SISTMQGKIS
+474 SISTMQGQIS

-530 IEYYVSNSATTQTG
+530 IEYYVSTSSTTQTG
-544 GSWSTDTPTWSTG
+544 GSWSTATPTWSTG

-563 MKYITFDGDAA
+563 MKYITFDGDTA

-582 GAKGDTGAPG
+582 GAKGDNG
-592 KDGTSGTTY
+592 DSGTANY
-601 YTWIKYADNASG
+601 IWIKYADNASG

-639 TTSDYTWSL
+639 TASDYSWSL

-662 GNDGKTYYTWIK
+662 GNDGTTYYTWIK
-674 YSDNADGTGLYDTPK
+674 YSDNADGTGLYD
-689 SSTKYIGIATNKTT
+689 I
-703 ATESTNKADY
+703 
-713 VWSQFKGD
+713 
-721 KGDKGDQGLQG
+721 
-732 LQGEKGDQ
+732 
-740 GIQGPQGPAGNDGKT
+740 
-755 TYFHIK
+755 
-761 YSANANGNPMSET
+761 
-774 PNTYIGTYVDYTA
+774 
-787 TDSTDYTKYTW
+787 
-798 SRFQGL
+798 
-804 QGAKGDQGIPGKN
+804 
-817 GNNGQTYYLHI
+817 
-828 KYSND
+828 
-833 GGKTFTSNNGE
+833 
-844 NPGTYI
+844 
-850 GVYTDTT
+850 
-857 QADSTSVSKY
+857 
-867 TWSKIKGDQGP
+867 
-878 QGVPG
+878 
-883 KNGTTTYT
+883 
-891 WIKYADNANGSG
+891 
-903 LSNDPT
+903 
-909 GKKYIGFAYN
+909 
-919 KTTAT
+919 
-924 ESTNASDYTWS
+924 
-935 LIKGDKGDTGAQGP
+935 
-949 KGNDGTT
+949 
-956 YYTWIKYSDKA
+956 
-967 DGTGLYDTPK
+967 PK

-1031 KSTSNTTQTGGS
+1031 KSTSSTTQTGGS

-1073 TTPTLEQVYNKTAS
+1073 TTPTLEQIYNKTAS
-1087 LEQSLNG
+1087 LEQSLDG

-1102 YATNDTVGGI
+1102 YATNDKVGGI
-1112 ENRVSTVEQTASSL
+1112 ENRVSSVEQTATSL

-1139 EQSKN
+1139 EQNKN

-1213 IVNGAANG
+1213 IVNGATNG
-1221 SSAKSTLDNKA
+1221 TSAKSTLD
-1232 GGWDSTKSI
+1232 S
-1241 VDKGHTNWDNAK
+1241 NA
-1253 ATLDSNSSKWNN
+1253 SKWDN

-1283 VVDWAYGSVGGSTT
+1283 VVDWAYGSVGGTTT
-1297 INGGLIQTGTITA
+1297 IDGGLIQTGTITA

-1331 YGFTAEPDGWGT
+1331 YGFTAEPDNWGT
-1343 WFKLNNNNRDTC
+1343 WFRLNNNQRDTC
-1355 ISGNKI
+1355 ISGNKT

-1419 NGGMSDA
+1419 DGGMSDA
-1426 NSTERYINETIK
+1426 NSTERYINATIK

-1493 TADKIAANAITANKL
+1493 TADKIDAGAITANKL
-1508 AADAITGKTIT
+1508 SADAITGKTIT

-1563 LYVNN
+1563 LYVNS

-1652 RTSTEGATGVIHPNV
+1652 RSSTEGATGVIHPNV

-1693 YAPDKLPSDI
+1693 FAPDTIPSDI

-1751 SKYGFQAATG
+1751 SKYGFQAVTG

-1774 KTGNTNKNGGG
+1774 KTGSTNKNSGG

-1797 SGNQTTDGGTAPVVP
+1797 SGNQTTDGGSAPVVP
-1812 TTKTIT
+1812 TTKTLT
-1818 IKSSYGD
+1818 VKSSYGD

-1875 ITRNSGGSSAPVG
+1875 ITRNSGGSSSAVG

-1900 SGAPTYR
+1900 SGTPTYR

-1935 SGTVKGFGIQS
+1935 SGKVKGFGIQS

-1958 SCTVKIYYTE
+1958 SCTVKITYTE

>member
-17 SITVEEDFTLLEGKA
+17 SITVEEDFTLLEGKT

-51 ALDIQE
+51 ALDVKE
-57 SLNDIRTQI
+57 SLDDIRQQI

-111 GTGTSIEN
+111 GKGTSIEN

-125 STTEIVKVNIDY
+125 STTEIVKINIDY

-166 PKLKVIELEAEKIK
+166 PKLKVVELEAEKIK

-239 TTGNFTAT
+239 TA
-247 NAEITNL
+247 
-254 KSDYGEFKNLTTENL
+254 ENL

-283 AHIGTLIGGSAVI
+283 AHIGTLIGGNAVI

-416 SGRKLDIA
+416 SGGKLDIA

-474 SISTMQGKIS
+474 SISTMQGQIS

-491 IEDNGTTT
+491 IEDNGKTT

-530 IEYYVSNSATTQTG
+530 IEYYVSTSSTTQTD
-544 GSWSTDTPTWSTG
+544 GSWSTATPTWSTG

-563 MKYITFDGDAA
+563 MKYITFNGDAA

-582 GAKGDTGAPG
+582 GAKGDKGDTGAPG

-613 SGMSNDPTGK
+613 SGMSNDPTDK

-639 TTSDYTWSL
+639 TASDYSWSL

-662 GNDGKTYYTWIK
+662 GNDGTTYYTWIK
-674 YSDNADGTGLYDTPK
+674 YSDN
-689 SSTKYIGIATNKTT
+689 
-703 ATESTNKADY
+703 
-713 VWSQFKGD
+713 
-721 KGDKGDQGLQG
+721 
-732 LQGEKGDQ
+732 
-740 GIQGPQGPAGNDGKT
+740 
-755 TYFHIK
+755 
-761 YSANANGNPMSET
+761 
-774 PNTYIGTYVDYTA
+774 
-787 TDSTDYTKYTW
+787 
-798 SRFQGL
+798 
-804 QGAKGDQGIPGKN
+804 
-817 GNNGQTYYLHI
+817 
-828 KYSND
+828 
-833 GGKTFTSNNGE
+833 
-844 NPGTYI
+844 
-850 GVYTDTT
+850 
-857 QADSTSVSKY
+857 
-867 TWSKIKGDQGP
+867 
-878 QGVPG
+878 
-883 KNGTTTYT
+883 
-891 WIKYADNANGSG
+891 
-903 LSNDPT
+903 
-909 GKKYIGFAYN
+909 
-919 KTTAT
+919 
-924 ESTNASDYTWS
+924 
-935 LIKGDKGDTGAQGP
+935 
-949 KGNDGTT
+949 
-956 YYTWIKYSDKA
+956 A

-989 TTSTES
+989 TSSTES

-1031 KSTSNTTQTGGS
+1031 KSTSSTTQTGGS

-1073 TTPTLEQVYNKTAS
+1073 TTPTLEQIYNKTAS
-1087 LEQSLNG
+1087 LEQSLDG

-1102 YATNDTVGGI
+1102 YATNDKVGGI
-1112 ENRVSTVEQTASSL
+1112 ENRVSSVEQTASSL

-1139 EQSKN
+1139 EQNKN

-1213 IVNGAANG
+1213 IVNGATNG

-1232 GGWDSTKSI
+1232 GGWDSTKLI
-1241 VDKGHTNWDNAK
+1241 VDKGHTDWDNAK
-1253 ATLDSNSSKWNN
+1253 STLDSNASKWDN

-1297 INGGLIQTGTITA
+1297 INGGLIETGTITA

-1355 ISGNKI
+1355 ISGNKT

-1407 KLGDGNNFYTLC
+1407 KLGDGTNFYTLC

-1447 VFLQIAGWGNWSGT
+1447 IFLQIAGWGNWSGT

-1528 TGDSFNVEGQLTANR
+1528 TGGSFNVEGQLTANR

-1550 NAKYPATLDGNVE
+1550 NARYPATLDGDIE
-1563 LYVNN
+1563 LYVN
-1568 SSGNDDNEPDDDVRY
+1568 SSTGNDDNEADDGVRY

-1652 RTSTEGATGVIHPNV
+1652 RSSTEGATGVIHPNV

-1774 KTGNTNKNGGG
+1774 KTGSTNKNGGG

-1888 LVVKSHGHSGRP
+1888 LVVKSHGYSGRP
-1900 SGAPTYR
+1900 SGAPTFR

-1916 TGETDTLPITNST
+1916 TGETDTLTITNST
-1929 ILNEIS
+1929 ILSEIK
-1935 SGTVKGFGIQS
+1935 SGAVKGFGIQS

>member
-111 GTGTSIEN
+111 GKGANSES
-119 ASTTDN
+119 STTDN

-185 FKDLTTENFKATNAE
+185 FK
-200 ITNLKA
+200 
-206 DYGDFK
+206 

-217 NFTATNA
+217 NFEAVNAKINNLEVGDLTATNA
-224 EITNLKSDYGEFKNL
+224 KIDNLEVKHGKFED
-239 TTGNFTAT
+239 
-247 NAEITNL
+247 
-254 KSDYGEFKNLTTENL
+254 LTTEKL

-283 AHIGTLIGGSAVI
+283 AHIGTLIGGNAVI

-316 KDAMIDTV
+316 KDAMIETV

-391 QNGIKASAVSDG
+391 QNGIKASSISDG

-416 SGRKLDIA
+416 SGGKIDMS
-424 SLFTEMNNSGHT
+424 SLFTTMNNSGYT

-456 QMDTTLTGTVS
+456 QMNTSLNDTIGKVS
-467 TVSSHTT
+467 TNTT
-474 SISTMQGKIS
+474 SIGVQQGQIN
-484 QLISDTT
+484 QLIADTT
-491 IEDNGTTT
+491 IENNGKET

-530 IEYYVSNSATTQTG
+530 IEYYVSTSETTQTG

-592 KDGTSGTTY
+592 KDGTSGITY

-639 TTSDYTWSL
+639 TASDYTWSL
-648 IKGDKGDTGVQGPK
+648 IKGDKGDTGV
-662 GNDGKTYYTWIK
+662 
-674 YSDNADGTGLYDTPK
+674 
-689 SSTKYIGIATNKTT
+689 
-703 ATESTNKADY
+703 
-713 VWSQFKGD
+713 
-721 KGDKGDQGLQG
+721 
-732 LQGEKGDQ
+732 
-740 GIQGPQGPAGNDGKT
+740 
-755 TYFHIK
+755 
-761 YSANANGNPMSET
+761 
-774 PNTYIGTYVDYTA
+774 
-787 TDSTDYTKYTW
+787 
-798 SRFQGL
+798 
-804 QGAKGDQGIPGKN
+804 
-817 GNNGQTYYLHI
+817 
-828 KYSND
+828 
-833 GGKTFTSNNGE
+833 
-844 NPGTYI
+844 
-850 GVYTDTT
+850 
-857 QADSTSVSKY
+857 
-867 TWSKIKGDQGP
+867 
-878 QGVPG
+878 
-883 KNGTTTYT
+883 
-891 WIKYADNANGSG
+891 
-903 LSNDPT
+903 
-909 GKKYIGFAYN
+909 
-919 KTTAT
+919 
-924 ESTNASDYTWS
+924 
-935 LIKGDKGDTGAQGP
+935 QGP

-989 TTSTES
+989 TTATES

-1031 KSTSNTTQTGGS
+1031 KSTSSTTQTGGS

-1087 LEQSLNG
+1087 LEQSLDG

-1126 TSKFSD
+1126 TSKFTD

-1139 EQSKN
+1139 EQN
-1144 GIKVSQS
+1144 VEGIKVKHTSIDNNS
-1151 GINGYTQIN
+1151 YTHMSPTGFYIKNQGEDI
-1160 ANGFYVNK
+1160 FYVNK
-1168 GGEDVIKVTSSGSY
+1168 ED
-1182 FKGQVTITGTGSSI
+1182 
-1196 PSSALT
+1196 
-1202 GTIDNARLNST
+1202 
-1213 IVNGAANG
+1213 
-1221 SSAKSTLDNKA
+1221 
-1232 GGWDSTKSI
+1232 
-1241 VDKGHTNWDNAK
+1241 
-1253 ATLDSNSSKWNN
+1253 
-1265 TSTKVS
+1265 
-1271 NSSAAWDNAYNR
+1271 
-1283 VVDWAYGSVGGSTT
+1283 
-1297 INGGLIQTGTITA
+1297 GL
-1310 KHIYLGDLTN
+1310 
-1320 YCNLIDQTASL
+1320 
-1331 YGFTAEPDGWGT
+1331 
-1343 WFKLNNNNRDTC
+1343 
-1355 ISGNKI
+1355 
-1361 NDYGCYK
+1361 
-1368 CNGGESFRVKYQM
+1368 VM
-1381 KSNIKGS
+1381 K
-1388 STSGGTDSVY
+1388 
-1398 CKVNVGCYG
+1398 
-1407 KLGDGNNFYTLC
+1407 
-1419 NGGMSDA
+1419 
-1426 NSTERYINETIK
+1426 
-1438 LPDNARTFG
+1438 
-1447 VFLQIAGWGNWSGT
+1447 
-1461 CRIKNVQVIKM
+1461 
-1472 SSGELIVDGAITAG
+1472 
-1486 KIATGAI
+1486 
-1493 TADKIAANAITANKL
+1493 
-1508 AADAITGKTIT
+1508 
-1519 GGTITGTEV
+1519 GTITGSTIK
-1528 TGDSFNVEGQLTANR
+1528 GDSCFIEDTLTADTL
-1543 IVCQDID
+1543 VCKDIENPKFPQTLAGNIELSV
-1550 NAKYPATLDGNVE
+1550 NATT
-1563 LYVNN
+1563 
-1568 SSGNDDNEPDDDVRY
+1568 GNDDYTLDDILESYDNAEENSNDSL
-1583 KTLQGA
+1583 KKKFKSIQGA
-1589 IDAIPKFLNGK
+1589 IDAMPKFLNGK
-1600 TVYITMETNSTEDVY
+1600 TVYITMETNSTEDVF
-1615 IRGIV
+1615 IRGVV
-1620 GGAIRIY
+1620 GGVIRIY

-1652 RTSTEGATGVIHPNV
+1652 RSSTEGATGVIHPNI

-1682 SQYAALYKVKV
+1682 SQYAALYKIKV
-1693 YAPDKLPSDI
+1693 YAPDNIPSDVSN
-1703 TNKDKVCVASQAGTG
+1703 TDKVCVASQAGTG

-1731 IGFRSN
+1731 VGFRSN

-1743 VNSSSGVA
+1743 VNSSSGIA

-1774 KTGNTNKNGGG
+1774 KTGSTNKNSGG

-1797 SGNQTTDGGTAPVVP
+1797 SGNQTTDGGSAPVVP
-1812 TTKTIT
+1812 TTKTLT
-1818 IKSSYGD
+1818 VKSSYGD
-1825 TYRSSVYNNWK
+1825 TYRSTVYNNWK
-1836 KDGTCRQGDYG
+1836 KDGTVRQGDYG
-1847 YGDCNGCWFFGSAF
+1847 YGDCTGCWFFGSAF
-1861 SEVKGKTISKVTIT
+1861 SEVKGKDISKVTIT
-1875 ITRNSGGSSAPVG
+1875 IKRQSGGQHAAVG
-1888 LVVKSHGHSGRP
+1888 LAVKTHNYSVRP
-1900 SGAPTYR
+1900 SGAPTLG
-1907 TTAGTLSLA
+1907 TSCGTLSLA
-1916 TGETDTLPITNST
+1916 TDASDTLTITNST
-1929 ILNEIS
+1929 VLAAIKA
-1935 SGTVKGFGIQS
+1935 GTVKGFGLRS
-1946 TYDSSHYAVCSG
+1946 SYDASHYAVCSG
-1958 SCTVKIYYTE
+1958 SATVKIYYTE

>member
-57 SLNDIRTQI
+57 SLDDIRTQI

-111 GTGTSIEN
+111 VTGAPATP
-119 ASTTDN
+119 TTDN

-206 DYGDFK
+206 DYGEFK

-316 KDAMIDTV
+316 KDAMIETV

-391 QNGIKASAVSDG
+391 QNGIKASSISDG

-416 SGRKLDIA
+416 SGGKIDMS
-424 SLFTEMNNSGHT
+424 SLFTTMNNSGYT

-474 SISTMQGKIS
+474 SISTMQGQIN
-484 QLISDTT
+484 QLIADTT
-491 IEDNGTTT
+491 IENNGTET

-530 IEYYVSNSATTQTG
+530 IEYYVSTSSTTQTG
-544 GSWSTDTPTWSTG
+544 GSWSTATPTWSTG

-639 TTSDYTWSL
+639 TASDYTWSL

-662 GNDGKTYYTWIK
+662 GNDGTTTYTWIK
-674 YSDNADGTGLYDTPK
+674 YSNNADGTGLYDTPTA
-689 SSTKYIGIATNKTT
+689 STKYIGIATNKTT
-703 ATESTNKADY
+703 ATESSNKTDY

-721 KGDKGDQGLQG
+721 
-732 LQGEKGDQ
+732 
-740 GIQGPQGPAGNDGKT
+740 
-755 TYFHIK
+755 
-761 YSANANGNPMSET
+761 
-774 PNTYIGTYVDYTA
+774 
-787 TDSTDYTKYTW
+787 
-798 SRFQGL
+798 
-804 QGAKGDQGIPGKN
+804 
-817 GNNGQTYYLHI
+817 
-828 KYSND
+828 
-833 GGKTFTSNNGE
+833 
-844 NPGTYI
+844 
-850 GVYTDTT
+850 
-857 QADSTSVSKY
+857 
-867 TWSKIKGDQGP
+867 KGDQGP

-909 GKKYIGFAYN
+909 GKLYIGFAYN

-935 LIKGDKGDTGAQGP
+935 LIKGDKGNTGAQGP

-1139 EQSKN
+1139 EQNKN

-1196 PSSALT
+1196 PSSVLT

-1232 GGWDSTKSI
+1232 SGWDSTKLI
-1241 VDKGHTNWDNAK
+1241 VDTGHTDWDNAK
-1253 ATLDSNSSKWNN
+1253 ATLDTNASKWNN

-1283 VVDWAYGSVGGSTT
+1283 VVDWAYGSVGGTTT
-1297 INGGLIQTGTITA
+1297 IDGGLIQTGTITA

-1331 YGFTAEPDGWGT
+1331 YGFTAETDNGGT
-1343 WFKLNNNNRDTC
+1343 WFKLNTNKRDVA
-1355 ISGNKI
+1355 ISGNKA
-1361 NDYGCYK
+1361 DSYRVYK
-1368 CNGGESFRVKYQM
+1368 CNGGESFRIKYQM
-1381 KSNIKGS
+1381 KSNVKGS
-1388 STSGGTDSVY
+1388 SSSGGTDSVY
-1398 CKVNVGCYG
+1398 CKVNIGCYG
-1407 KLGDGNNFYTLC
+1407 YLNDGKKFYTTC
-1419 NGGMSDA
+1419 SGGKSDA
-1426 NSTERYINETIK
+1426 DSTEKTIGATIK
-1438 LPDNARTFG
+1438 IPDNARTFG
-1447 VFLQIAGWGNWSGT
+1447 VFLHLSGWGNWSGT
-1461 CRIKNVQVIKM
+1461 CRIRNVQVIKM

-1486 KIATGAI
+1486 KISANAV
-1493 TADKIAANAITANKL
+1493 TADKIAANAVTADKIAAGAITANKL
-1508 AADAITGKTIT
+1508 SADAITGKTIT

-1563 LYVNN
+1563 LYVNS
-1568 SSGNDDNEPDDDVRY
+1568 SSGNDDNEPDDGVRY

-1620 GGAIRIY
+1620 GGAIGIY

-1652 RTSTEGATGVIHPNV
+1652 RSSTEGATGVIHPNI

-1682 SQYAALYKVKV
+1682 SQYAALYKIKV
-1693 YAPDKLPSDI
+1693 YAPDNIPSDI
-1703 TNKDKVCVASQAGTG
+1703 TNTDKVCVASQAGTG

-1774 KTGNTNKNGGG
+1774 KTGSTNKNGGG
-1785 QVWYDTNGPTFA
+1785 QVWYDTDGPKFA
-1797 SGNQTTDGGTAPVVP
+1797 TGNQSTDGGTAPVVP
-1812 TTKTIT
+1812 TTKTLT
-1818 IKSSYGD
+1818 VKSSYGD

-1875 ITRNSGGSSAPVG
+1875 ITRNSGGSSSAVG

-1916 TGETDTLPITNST
+1916 TGETDTLTITNST
-1929 ILNEIS
+1929 ILSEIS
-1935 SGTVKGFGIQS
+1935 SGAVKGFGIQS

-1958 SCTVKIYYTE
+1958 SCTVKITYTE

>member
-51 ALDIQE
+51 ALDVKE
-57 SLNDIRTQI
+57 SLDDIRQQI
-66 KDKLLNILEKGKITD
+66 KDKLLGILEKGKITD

-111 GTGTSIEN
+111 GKGTSIEN

-166 PKLKVIELEAEKIK
+166 PKLKVVELEAEKIK

-185 FKDLTTENFKATNAE
+185 FKDLTT
-200 ITNLKA
+200 
-206 DYGDFK
+206 
-212 NLTAE
+212 E

-254 KSDYGEFKNLTTENL
+254 KSDYGEFKNLTAENL

-391 QNGIKASAVSDG
+391 QTGIKASAVSDG

-416 SGRKLDIA
+416 SGGKLDIA

-474 SISTMQGKIS
+474 SISTMQGQIS

-491 IEDNGTTT
+491 IEDNGKTT

-530 IEYYVSNSATTQTG
+530 IEYYVSTSSTTQTG

-563 MKYITFDGDAA
+563 MKYNTANGSTA

-582 GAKGDTGAPG
+582 GAKGDKGDTGAPG

-634 ATESN
+634 
-639 TTSDYTWSL
+639 
-648 IKGDKGDTGVQGPK
+648 V
-662 GNDGKTYYTWIK
+662 
-674 YSDNADGTGLYDTPK
+674 
-689 SSTKYIGIATNKTT
+689 
-703 ATESTNKADY
+703 
-713 VWSQFKGD
+713 
-721 KGDKGDQGLQG
+721 
-732 LQGEKGDQ
+732 
-740 GIQGPQGPAGNDGKT
+740 
-755 TYFHIK
+755 
-761 YSANANGNPMSET
+761 
-774 PNTYIGTYVDYTA
+774 
-787 TDSTDYTKYTW
+787 
-798 SRFQGL
+798 
-804 QGAKGDQGIPGKN
+804 
-817 GNNGQTYYLHI
+817 
-828 KYSND
+828 
-833 GGKTFTSNNGE
+833 
-844 NPGTYI
+844 
-850 GVYTDTT
+850 
-857 QADSTSVSKY
+857 
-867 TWSKIKGDQGP
+867 
-878 QGVPG
+878 
-883 KNGTTTYT
+883 
-891 WIKYADNANGSG
+891 
-903 LSNDPT
+903 
-909 GKKYIGFAYN
+909 
-919 KTTAT
+919 T

-935 LIKGDKGDTGAQGP
+935 LIKGDKGDTGVRGP

-1012 KGDTGSKGQ
+1012 KGDTGNTGEKGQ
-1021 SLVKSTPQYY
+1021 SLVKSTPQWY
-1031 KSTSNTTQTGGS
+1031 KSTSSTSQTGGS

-1049 SVEKGYWFWVR
+1049 SVEKGYWYWMR

-1073 TTPTLEQVYNKTAS
+1073 TTATLEQVYNKTAS
-1087 LEQSLNG
+1087 LEQSLDG

-1102 YATNDTVGGI
+1102 YATNDKVGGI

-1126 TSKFSD
+1126 TSKFTD
-1132 GYTMGII
+1132 GYTMGIV
-1139 EQSKN
+1139 EQNVN
-1144 GIKVSQS
+1144 GIKVYHNQ
-1151 GINGYTQIN
+1151 INGENYTHMSP
-1160 ANGFYVNK
+1160 AGFYIKNK
-1168 GGEDVIKVTSSGSY
+1168 GTDIFKVDTNGLY
-1182 FKGQVTITGTGSSI
+1182 FKGKAEITSGSM
-1196 PSSALT
+1196 PSSLLT

-1221 SSAKSTLDNKA
+1221 SSAKSTLD
-1232 GGWDSTKSI
+1232 S
-1241 VDKGHTNWDNAK
+1241 NA
-1253 ATLDSNSSKWNN
+1253 SKWDN

-1283 VVDWAYGSVGGSTT
+1283 VVDWAYGSVGGTTT
-1297 INGGLIQTGTITA
+1297 IDGGLIQTGTITA

-1355 ISGNKI
+1355 ISGNKT

-1419 NGGMSDA
+1419 DGGMSDA
-1426 NSTERYINETIK
+1426 NSTERYINATIK

-1493 TADKIAANAITANKL
+1493 TADKIDAGAITANKL
-1508 AADAITGKTIT
+1508 SADAITGKTIT

-1563 LYVNN
+1563 LYVNS
-1568 SSGNDDNEPDDDVRY
+1568 SSGNDDNEPDDDVRF

-1615 IRGIV
+1615 LRGFV
-1620 GGAIRIY
+1620 GGAIRIF

-1652 RTSTEGATGVIHPNV
+1652 RSSTEGATGVIHPNV
-1667 GLSFGSRAVSVGFEA
+1667 GLSFGTRAVSVGFEA

-1703 TNKDKVCVASQAGTG
+1703 TNTDKVCVASQAGTG

-1774 KTGNTNKNGGG
+1774 KTGNTNKNSGG
-1785 QVWYDTNGPTFA
+1785 QVWYDSNGPKFA
-1797 SGNQTTDGGTAPVVP
+1797 TGNQTTDGGTAPVAP

-1825 TYRSSVYNNWK
+1825 TYRSSVYKNWK
-1836 KDGTCRQGDYG
+1836 KDGTVRQGDYG

-1875 ITRNSGGSSAPVG
+1875 ITRNSGGSSSAVG

-1916 TGETDTLPITNST
+1916 TGATDTLPITNST

-1935 SGTVKGFGIQS
+1935 SGKVKGFGIQS

-1958 SCTVKIYYTE
+1958 SVTVKITYTE

>member
-51 ALDIQE
+51 ALDVKE
-57 SLNDIRTQI
+57 SLDDIRQQI
-66 KDKLLNILEKGKITD
+66 KDKLLGILEKGKITD

-111 GTGTSIEN
+111 GKGTSIEN

-125 STTEIVKVNIDY
+125 STTEIVKINIDY
-137 DEILNAINEKADWL
+137 DEILKTINEKADWL

-166 PKLKVIELEAEKIK
+166 PKLKVVELEAEKIK

-254 KSDYGEFKNLTTENL
+254 KSDYGEFKNLTAENL

-416 SGRKLDIA
+416 SGGKLDIA

-474 SISTMQGKIS
+474 SISTMQGQIS

-491 IEDNGTTT
+491 IEDNGKTT

-530 IEYYVSNSATTQTG
+530 IEYYVSTSSTTQTG

-563 MKYITFDGDAA
+563 MKYITFDGDTA

-582 GAKGDTGAPG
+582 GAKGDNG
-592 KDGTSGTTY
+592 DSGTANY
-601 YTWIKYADNASG
+601 IWIKYADNASG

-623 KYIGFAYNKTT
+623 TYIGFAYNKTT

-639 TTSDYTWSL
+639 TASDYSWSL
-648 IKGDKGDTGVQGPK
+648 IKGDKGDTGV
-662 GNDGKTYYTWIK
+662 
-674 YSDNADGTGLYDTPK
+674 
-689 SSTKYIGIATNKTT
+689 
-703 ATESTNKADY
+703 
-713 VWSQFKGD
+713 
-721 KGDKGDQGLQG
+721 
-732 LQGEKGDQ
+732 
-740 GIQGPQGPAGNDGKT
+740 
-755 TYFHIK
+755 
-761 YSANANGNPMSET
+761 
-774 PNTYIGTYVDYTA
+774 
-787 TDSTDYTKYTW
+787 
-798 SRFQGL
+798 
-804 QGAKGDQGIPGKN
+804 
-817 GNNGQTYYLHI
+817 
-828 KYSND
+828 
-833 GGKTFTSNNGE
+833 
-844 NPGTYI
+844 
-850 GVYTDTT
+850 
-857 QADSTSVSKY
+857 
-867 TWSKIKGDQGP
+867 
-878 QGVPG
+878 
-883 KNGTTTYT
+883 
-891 WIKYADNANGSG
+891 
-903 LSNDPT
+903 
-909 GKKYIGFAYN
+909 
-919 KTTAT
+919 
-924 ESTNASDYTWS
+924 
-935 LIKGDKGDTGAQGP
+935 QGP

-1031 KSTSNTTQTGGS
+1031 KSTSSTTQTGGS

-1073 TTPTLEQVYNKTAS
+1073 TTPTLEQIYNKTAS
-1087 LEQSLNG
+1087 LEQSLDG

-1102 YATNDTVGGI
+1102 YATNDKVGGI
-1112 ENRVSTVEQTASSL
+1112 ENRVSSVEQTATSL

-1139 EQSKN
+1139 EQNKN

-1213 IVNGAANG
+1213 IVNGATNG
-1221 SSAKSTLDNKA
+1221 TSAKSTLD
-1232 GGWDSTKSI
+1232 S
-1241 VDKGHTNWDNAK
+1241 NA
-1253 ATLDSNSSKWNN
+1253 SKWDN

-1283 VVDWAYGSVGGSTT
+1283 VVDWAYGSVGGTTT
-1297 INGGLIQTGTITA
+1297 IDGGLIQTGTITA

-1331 YGFTAEPDGWGT
+1331 YGFTAEPDNWGT
-1343 WFKLNNNNRDTC
+1343 WFRLNNNQRDTC
-1355 ISGNKI
+1355 ISGNKT

-1419 NGGMSDA
+1419 DGGMSDA
-1426 NSTERYINETIK
+1426 NSTERYINATIK

-1486 KIATGAI
+1486 KIAAGAI
-1493 TADKIAANAITANKL
+1493 TADKIAAGAITANKL
-1508 AADAITGKTIT
+1508 SADAITGKTIT

-1563 LYVNN
+1563 LYVN
-1568 SSGNDDNEPDDDVRY
+1568 SSTGNDDNEPDDDVRY

-1615 IRGIV
+1615 MRGFV
-1620 GGAIRIY
+1620 GGAIRIF

-1652 RTSTEGATGVIHPNV
+1652 RSSTEGATGVIHPNI

-1703 TNKDKVCVASQAGTG
+1703 SNTDKVCVASQAGTG

-1774 KTGNTNKNGGG
+1774 KTGNTNKNSGG

-1797 SGNQTTDGGTAPVVP
+1797 SGNQTTDGGTAPVVS
-1812 TTKTIT
+1812 TTKTLT

-1916 TGETDTLPITNST
+1916 TGATGTLTITNST

-1935 SGTVKGFGIQS
+1935 SGKVKGFGIQS

-1958 SCTVKIYYTE
+1958 SVTVKITYTE